1 MTEPVVPV
9 LPSTEEGRAKLEEIR
24 AKNPSAKLHFFEDPE
39 EFGLVI
45 FRRPG
50 KLDLRAFKADR
61 DDEDLKPMADER
73 LSAKLVLYP
82 DAVGFNTLLDS
93 YPVLASNISQQAVKL
108 AGGGKLDVKKG

>member
-1 MTEPVVPV
+1 MSEPVEPA

-24 AKNPSAKLHFFEDPE
+24 AKLPTAKLHFFEDPE

-61 DDEDLKPMADER
+61 DDEDLKTVADER

-82 DAVGFNTLLDS
+82 DAAGFSSLLDN
-93 YPVLASNISQQAVKL
+93 YPVLASNIAQQAVKL